1 MHIRSLKCKQNKNA
15 RKRLIEDKNVVAFA
29 QLMKNLFKQ
38 QIFFVFVLSY
48 FVFALLLTHSYLS
61 VILSVLIN
69 IIFRKEMYHEKIY
82 AK

>member
-38 QIFFVFVLSY
+38 QIFCICIILLRFCIIIDTFLSICY
-48 FVFALLLTHSYLS
+48 TERAD
-61 VILSVLIN
+61 
-69 IIFRKEMYHEKIY
+69 KYHFSKGNVS
-82 AK
+82 

>member
-38 QIFFVFVLSY
+38 QIFLY
-48 FVFALLLTHSYLS
+48 LYYLTSFLHY
-61 VILSVLIN
+61 
-69 IIFRKEMYHEKIY
+69 Y
-82 AK
+82 